1 MNADFL
7 ADIQL
12 LFVYTDTDIVAHPSS
27 TDKVEPNC
35 SNKFFNPRDLLLK
48 SVCWKKYINTN
59 MYEQLNIPNTD
70 PSEAVKSAI
79 TCNIPNT
86 YEMSAN

>member
-1 MNADFL
+1 
-7 ADIQL
+7 
-12 LFVYTDTDIVAHPSS
+12 
-27 TDKVEPNC
+27 
-35 SNKFFNPRDLLLK
+35 
-48 SVCWKKYINTN
+48 

-70 PSEAVKSAI
+70 PSEAVKSDI